1 MEGLL
6 DWLKLWIPFAG
17 VSVAFFMFG
26 WRVLNRREDKLE
38 ARMDEGFQSLR
49 DLINE
54 LRVEMRNGDAQ
65 LREEMRNGDAQ
76 LREETRERHDQLWE
90 EMRERHDQFREEIRE
105 GNAQLGIEIRDRD
118 NPLRDEMREKN
129 DQLWE
134 EMRQISTRMDAN
146 AQTIH
151 ADMSKLTEKIES
163 NSNDL
168 RIEIARLHQNHVT
181 HLEHHE
187 ESRQRAE
194 AEIG

>member
-17 VSVAFFMFG
+17 VSVAFFVFG

-54 LRVEMRNGDAQ
+54 LLVEMRNGDAQ
-65 LREEMRNGDAQ
+65 LQ
-76 LREETRERHDQLWE
+76 E

-105 GNAQLGIEIRDRD
+105 GNAQLRVEMRDRD
-118 NPLRDEMREKN
+118 NQLRDEMCEKN
-129 DQLWE
+129 DQFWE

-163 NSNDL
+163 NTNDL
-168 RIEIARLHQNHVT
+168 RVEIARLHQNHVT

-194 AEIG
+194 QERK